1 MKLIWLIPEL
11 MIVPLQKYLYLRDVR
26 RLQFYGIGLLIDFQ
40 PPSLYVAYFLSNM
53 FILSPTH

>member
-26 RLQFYGIGLLIDFQ
+26 RLQFYGIGLLIDF
-40 PPSLYVAYFLSNM
+40 
-53 FILSPTH
+53 